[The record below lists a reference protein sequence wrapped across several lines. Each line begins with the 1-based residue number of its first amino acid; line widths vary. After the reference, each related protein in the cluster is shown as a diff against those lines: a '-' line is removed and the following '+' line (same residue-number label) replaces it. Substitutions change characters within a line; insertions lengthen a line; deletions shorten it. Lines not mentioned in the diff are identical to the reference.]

1 MAAKRQFTKADNDK
15 DGFLSQT
22 ELANQLL
29 EKMRRHAARKSAE
42 MFERFDTNK
51 DSRLGFD
58 EMQAAASFRMSKG
71 FARVD
76 KDNGG
81 ALSAE

>member
-1 MAAKRQFTKADNDK
+1 
-15 DGFLSQT
+15 
-22 ELANQLL
+22 
-29 EKMRRHAARKSAE
+29 MRRHAARKSAE